1 MTSQMKFADLRGILQ
16 YVPHFRGA
24 VFVMAVDGEVVASEH
39 FSNLLLDLAVLHSL
53 SVRVVLVHGASYQ
66 VRALGKKTDVV
77 VTSSD
82 GLGVTDAA
90 TLELSEEAINN
101 LTGHILQQMTGVGLR
116 AATGT
121 WIEAHPA
128 GIIRGRDLGFTGAI
142 ETIDVRGLTAVLND
156 DMLPVVPPLG
166 YDGQGGVLRINSDAV
181 ALAVAI
187 AMKAQKILYITAA
200 GLKNPDGSR
209 LPALSVDEAK
219 KMAAARSPERDPATI
234 SSLTNAAR
242 ACESG
247 VARVHIIGGLQGE
260 VLLEELFSNEGVG
273 TMIYADE
280 YQEIRPAKLSDI
292 PAMMGMIR
300 QSVADEEL
308 VPRTR
313 KDMRAA
319 LGDYFVLE
327 TDGNPVGV
335 LAVHLY
341 PEHHLAELACLFIR
355 ASHENAGHGRKLVAF
370 AELRAKERGASRLV
384 ALSTQ
389 AWRYFE
395 QKCGFKEATDE
406 ILPPP
411 RRQKLKASGRN
422 SKIMVKAL

>member
-1 MTSQMKFADLRGILQ
+1 VKFADLRGILQ

-53 SVRVVLVHGASYQ
+53 SVRVILVHGASHQ
-66 VRALGKKTDVV
+66 VRELARKYNTT
-77 VTSSD
+77 VTSPD

-101 LTGHILQQMTGVGLR
+101 LTGHILQQLTGVGLR
-116 AATGT
+116 AATGA

-128 GIIRGRDLGFTGAI
+128 GIIRGRDLGFTGTI
-142 ETIDVRGLTAVLND
+142 ETVDVRGLTAVLND
-156 DMLPVVPPLG
+156 EMLPVVAPLG
-166 YDGQGGVLRINSDAV
+166 YDGQGGVLRLNSDAV

-187 AMKAQKILYITAA
+187 AMKAQKIIYITAA
-200 GLKNPDGSR
+200 GLRNPDGSR

-219 KMAAARSPERDPATI
+219 RLAATLPPDRDVATI
-234 SSLTNAAR
+234 SFLTNAAR
-242 ACESG
+242 ACENG
-247 VARVHIIGGLQGE
+247 VSRVHIIGGLQGE

-280 YQEIRPAKLSDI
+280 YQQIRPAKLNDI
-292 PAMMGMIR
+292 PAMMSMIR
-300 QSVADEEL
+300 QSVADDEL

-327 TDGNPVGV
+327 TDGNPIGV
-335 LAVHLY
+335 LAVHMY
-341 PEHHLAELACLFIR
+341 PEHRLAELACLFIR
-355 ASHENAGHGRKLVAF
+355 DSH
-370 AELRAKERGASRLV
+370 
-384 ALSTQ
+384 
-389 AWRYFE
+389 
-395 QKCGFKEATDE
+395 E
-406 ILPPP
+406 ILPAP
-411 RRQKLKASGRN
+411 RRQKLRASGRN
-422 SKIMVKAL
+422 SKVMVKPL